1 MNRNLIDLLQLKTN
15 YPRLTQRELS
25 DKLGMS
31 LGKTNHVLNQLK
43 QTGVVDEQF
52 SLTNAGQDY
61 VSTHHPQQAVILAA
75 GFGMRMVPINTE
87 EPKGLLEVNQE
98 PLIERLIKQLQARD
112 IQTIYIVVG
121 FMKEHYEYLIDKYNV
136 KLIVNPY
143 YHEWNNIYSLY
154 LAKDHLTNSYVVPCD
169 IWFRDNPFS
178 KVEDLPWYMFSNQ
191 QNAVSQWRITNR
203 GTIKHV
209 NRDGNRM
216 VGLAYLD
223 ESAGDRVK
231 QELTNRVTHH
241 LRLDEFWESLL
252 IHGDHF
258 ALSSYLIKDQQFAEI
273 NSYEELRDLDSNSN
287 HLKNDAI
294 QAVVDTLGVQDTDI
308 HNIRVL
314 KKGMTNRSFIF
325 DCRNHQYIMRI
336 PGAGTKELIN
346 RRHEYDVYQAIK
358 NLPYV
363 EQTLYLNPE
372 NGYKLT
378 KFIQHS
384 HNCDPNNWEEVKR
397 SMQLLHKM
405 HASHLK
411 VDHTFDLQ
419 AQVNMYEGLRKTA
432 SAYRDYPEVKQ
443 RINQLLSYVDK
454 LDKDWTLC
462 HIDANADNFVFDQNE
477 NVFLIDWEYA
487 GMQDP
492 DVDVAMFAIYSMYN
506 AEQID
511 RLIDIYCDYSSDE
524 QRKAKIY
531 AYIAICGL
539 LWSNWCEYKQS
550 LGLDF
555 GEYSLAQYRYAKEYS
570 KKVLK
575 YLKG

>member
-203 GTIKHV
+203 GTSKHV
-209 NRDGNRM
+209 NR
-216 VGLAYLD
+216 
-223 ESAGDRVK
+223 S
-231 QELTNRVTHH
+231 
-241 LRLDEFWESLL
+241 
-252 IHGDHF
+252 
-258 ALSSYLIKDQQFAEI
+258 
-273 NSYEELRDLDSNSN
+273 
-287 HLKNDAI
+287 
-294 QAVVDTLGVQDTDI
+294 
-308 HNIRVL
+308 
-314 KKGMTNRSFIF
+314 
-325 DCRNHQYIMRI
+325 
-336 PGAGTKELIN
+336 
-346 RRHEYDVYQAIK
+346 
-358 NLPYV
+358 
-363 EQTLYLNPE
+363 
-372 NGYKLT
+372 
-378 KFIQHS
+378 
-384 HNCDPNNWEEVKR
+384 
-397 SMQLLHKM
+397 
-405 HASHLK
+405 
-411 VDHTFDLQ
+411 
-419 AQVNMYEGLRKTA
+419 
-432 SAYRDYPEVKQ
+432 
-443 RINQLLSYVDK
+443 
-454 LDKDWTLC
+454 
-462 HIDANADNFVFDQNE
+462 
-477 NVFLIDWEYA
+477 
-487 GMQDP
+487 
-492 DVDVAMFAIYSMYN
+492 
-506 AEQID
+506 
-511 RLIDIYCDYSSDE
+511 
-524 QRKAKIY
+524 
-531 AYIAICGL
+531 
-539 LWSNWCEYKQS
+539 
-550 LGLDF
+550 
-555 GEYSLAQYRYAKEYS
+555 
-570 KKVLK
+570 
-575 YLKG
+575 